1 MDNRLNVAFVWH
13 MHQPLYKDAL
23 TGEYTLPWVLFHATK
38 DYYDMAAILEE
49 FPLVHQTFNLVPC
62 LIEQLEE
69 YGSGAANDVYLN
81 ISMKK
86 AEELTTEDKLF
97 MLRNFFQANAE
108 LMIKP
113 FQRYWELYRQRGSSN
128 APAEIEAV
136 LRYFTEQDYLD
147 LQVFFNLV
155 WIDPY
160 IRENDKELSAL
171 CAKGAVY
178 TEQDKK
184 ILFAKQI
191 EIINRILPLYR
202 SLMERGIIEVSTTPY
217 YHPIMPL
224 LCDSFS
230 AKVAMPD
237 ADLPKERFVHPEDA
251 LAQMRN
257 GVNLYEK
264 TFGKKPAGVW
274 PSEGSVS
281 MEMLPVVASQGV
293 KWIATD
299 EEILTN
305 SLRRPL
311 RRDDAGNVTDP
322 FLYRPYA
329 IDVQGKRVSMI
340 FRDHVLSDLI
350 GFDYAK
356 MDPEHAASDMVS
368 RLEHI
373 HVRLER
379 PGEHIV
385 PIILDGENAWEHF
398 KNDGR
403 DFLVSLYR
411 RLSGSPH
418 LRCVTVSEFLDEYE
432 PRETLEWVYPG
443 SWISHNFKIWI
454 GHVED
459 NTAWDYIAEA
469 RAALV
474 EYQGSLSDEEKKEKA
489 ETLAEAWDTIYAA
502 EGSDWFW
509 WYGEEH
515 STMSDEH
522 FDNLFRRN
530 IKKLYSLIG
539 KQPPDSLDIPISS
552 EEKGYEPL
560 HTPSAYIE
568 PELDGDV
575 TNYFE
580 WLAAGEIRRQYFGSA
595 MHRELH
601 GSGLIESVHYG
612 FSKEKLFFRFD
623 YLEELE
629 SYDGQW
635 NLSVNFLHPLNVH
648 FVAHVFGA
656 QAKADFFEKDEH
668 GAWQRAEGVEVEIA
682 SDRVVEL
689 SVPLDAI
696 GALGAKAGEEIRL
709 FLTIDGGKRGHERW
723 PVKGFLIFKVP
734 ATDFEE
740 QDWIV

>member
-49 FPLVHQTFNLVPC
+49 FPDVHQTFNLVPC

-69 YGSGAANDVYLN
+69 YGSGKASDIYLK
-81 ISMKK
+81 ISKKK
-86 AEELTTEDKLF
+86 AADLTIEDKLF
-97 MLRNFFQANAE
+97 MLRNFFQANGE

-113 FQRYWELYRQRGSSN
+113 FQRYWELFTRRGSSN
-128 APAEIEAV
+128 SASEIEAV

-155 WIDPY
+155 WIDPH
-160 IRENDKELSAL
+160 IRGNDVVLETL
-171 CAKGAVY
+171 CAKGGGF
-178 TEQDKK
+178 TEQDKSK
-184 ILFAKQI
+184 LFARQT
-191 EIINRILPLYR
+191 EIVNRILPLYK

-224 LCDSFS
+224 LCDSDC

-237 ADLPKERFVHPEDA
+237 ADLPKERFMHPEDA
-251 LAQMRN
+251 LAQLKS
-257 GVNLYEK
+257 GIALYEK
-264 TFGKKPAGVW
+264 TFGRKPAGIW

-281 MEMLPVVASQGV
+281 MEMLPIVAAQGV
-293 KWIATD
+293 KWLATD

-311 RRDDAGNVTDP
+311 RRDDYGHTTDP

-329 IDVQGKRVSMI
+329 VDVQGKKLSMV

-356 MDPEHAASDMVS
+356 MDPDKAANDMVS

-373 HVRLER
+373 HGRLDR

-385 PIILDGENAWEHF
+385 SIILDGENAWEHF

-403 DFLVSLYR
+403 DFLVALYS
-411 RLSGSPH
+411 RLSGH
-418 LRCVTVSEFLDEYE
+418 NRLRCVTVNEFLEGYE
-432 PRETLEWVYPG
+432 PREDLPWVYPG

-469 RAALV
+469 RGALV
-474 EYQGSLSDEEKKEKA
+474 EYQNNLTADGKKEKA
-489 ETLAEAWDTIYAA
+489 ATLARAWDTIYAA

-530 IKKLYSLIG
+530 IKKLYSLIEME
-539 KQPPDSLDIPISS
+539 PPDSLDIPISS
-552 EEKGYEPL
+552 EEKGYVPQ
-560 HTPSAYIE
+560 HTPSALIK
-568 PELDGDV
+568 PQIDGEV
-575 TNYFE
+575 SNYFE

-601 GSGLIESVHYG
+601 GSGLVNSVHYG
-612 FSKEKLFFRFD
+612 FSEDKLYFRFD

-629 SYDGQW
+629 PYAAGW
-635 NLSVNFLHPLNVH
+635 ELSVNFLHPVNVH
-648 FVAHVFGA
+648 FTAHIKGTEAVAV
-656 QAKADFFEKDEH
+656 FFEKDSH
-668 GAWQRAEGVEVEIA
+668 GIWERTGVEVEA
-682 SDRVVEL
+682 AADRVVEL
-689 SVPLDAI
+689 SVPLVSI
-696 GALGAKAGEEIRL
+696 GALGARAGEEIRL
-709 FLTIDGGKRGHERW
+709 FLTIDGAERGLERW
-723 PVKGFLIFKVP
+723 PVKGFLIFKIP
-734 ATDFEE
+734 GKDFEE